1 MYISLTDVQ
10 DTRVVLGQYIGK
22 GGGDPRTIRTI
33 YVYQYYFV
41 FLSHTIVI
49 VRRRNE

>member
-1 MYISLTDVQ
+1 MDISLTDFQ
-10 DTRVVLGQYIGK
+10 DNRVILGQYLGK
-22 GGGDPRTIRTI
+22 GGGYPWTIRTI